1 MLTSLNRFAS
11 QWRESRRH
19 TGFLLGKLT
28 RRNIT
33 DEDILLF
40 YKVPA
45 IEVAKSIRAADP
57 ETRAEYLAKL
67 REIFDSVKAAREDL
81 RISAV
86 KAAIALLPDSGMLV
100 EELMMRF
107 ERPGDGQ
114 IHFSFLCYLDET
126 YNIDRG
132 FAERVPAVVRD
143 FLMRVKAVP
152 SEAAWMAGD
161 FLGIHVPPDQGI
173 PALQDVASRGSTAT
187 GREAAIV
194 GLGRAMQKLKQDKRE
209 PIEAFLRQ
217 LSETD
222 RSKSVRQ
229 TAEMVLNGIL

>member
-1 MLTSLNRFAS
+1 MLTSLTRFAHHF
-11 QWRESRRH
+11 RDSRRH
-19 TGFLLGKLT
+19 TGILIDKLT
-28 RRNIT
+28 GT
-33 DEDILLF
+33 HVADEDILVF

-45 IEVAKSIRAADP
+45 LEVAKVMRAA
-57 ETRAEYLAKL
+57 EGEIRHEYLRKL
-67 REIFDSVKAAREDL
+67 KEIFDSVKAAREDL

-86 KAAIALLPDSGMLV
+86 KVAIALLPDSAPLV

-107 ERPGDGQ
+107 ERPGDNE

-132 FAERVPAVVRD
+132 FAEKVPAVVRD
-143 FLMRVKAVP
+143 YLMRVKSAP

-161 FLGIHVPPDQGI
+161 FLGIHVPPDKGI

-194 GLGRAMQKLKQDKRE
+194 GLGRAMQRIKPDKRGS
-209 PIEAFLRQ
+209 IEAFLRQ
-217 LSETD
+217 LSQTD

>member
-1 MLTSLNRFAS
+1 MLTSLNRFTS
-11 QWRESRRH
+11 QLRESRRH

-28 RRNIT
+28 GRNVT

-45 IEVAKSIRAADP
+45 LEVAKAMRSAEP
-57 ETRAEYLAKL
+57 EARAEYLRKL
-67 REIFDSVKAAREDL
+67 REIFDSVKASREDL

-86 KAAIALLPDSGMLV
+86 KVAIALLPDSGVLV

-107 ERPGDGQ
+107 ERPGDSQ

-194 GLGRAMQKLKQDKRE
+194 GLGRAMQRLKQDKRE

-229 TAEMVLNGIL
+229 TAEMVLSGIL

>member
-1 MLTSLNRFAS
+1 MLSSLSRFAH
-11 QWRESRRH
+11 QFREGRRH

-28 RRNIT
+28 GMNIS

-45 IEVAKSIRAADP
+45 LEVAKVMRPADP
-57 ETRAEYLAKL
+57 QVKAEYLGKL
-67 REIFDSVKAAREDL
+67 REIFDSVKASREDL

-86 KAAIALLPDSGMLV
+86 KVAIALLPDSAVLV

-107 ERPGDGQ
+107 ERPDDNQ

-143 FLMRVKAVP
+143 FLMRVKAAP

-187 GREAAIV
+187 GREAAVV
-194 GLGRAMQKLKQDKRE
+194 GLGRAMQRLKPDKRE
-209 PIEAFLRQ
+209 SIEAFLRQ